1 MRLETERLILR
12 EFTIDDLDAFA
23 WLMADPE
30 VMRFSL
36 SGPMKDKAQVKEYFH
51 AMARGFQILEKAF
64 GSHGMC

>member
-36 SGPMKDKAQVKEYFH
+36 NGPMNKEQ
-51 AMARGFQILEKAF
+51 A
-64 GSHGMC
+64 SS

>member
-51 AMARGFQILEKAF
+51 AMCEFSF
-64 GSHGMC
+64 GKLHMKINS